1 MEKKSILNVRK
12 GEIVVSRDSVEKQGE
27 PVAKKYRERF
37 NQSKERLNQSK
48 ERFSDTLNINK
59 SLEILTSKAKRTT

>member
-1 MEKKSILNVRK
+1 M
-12 GEIVVSRDSVEKQGE
+12 SRDSVEKQGE

-48 ERFSDTLNINK
+48 ERFSDTLNLNK